1 MWKNWNPVYCC
12 WKYKIK
18 QPLWKTV
25 WQFLKLSIKLPYGS
39 VVPLSPKEVKRR
51 SRTGICIPMFAA
63 VLFTIAKKWKQ
74 LRVHQ
79 QMNGQTKCGTYSQW
93 NNIQY

>member
-1 MWKNWNPVYCC
+1 MQNPDCGKKGVN
-12 WKYKIK
+12 
-18 QPLWKTV
+18 
-25 WQFLKLSIKLPYGS
+25 
-39 VVPLSPKEVKRR
+39 E
-51 SRTGICIPMFAA
+51 
-63 VLFTIAKKWKQ
+63 AKKWKQ